1 MLLVYPIQDWMNR
14 EVELTDDIVCFT
26 DGSKQARTGT
36 SGAGVYI
43 QLQVKA
49 FACSLGHYTTVYQAE
64 VFAILACVNSLGSIF
79 ESSVAICS
87 DSQAALKALRR
98 PKVTSGLIAE
108 MISALKDLS
117 THNSVHLLWVPGH
130 FSIPGN
136 EIADQTAKEA
146 TITPFVGPEP
156 VIGIS
161 DAGIRSGVQ

>member
-1 MLLVYPIQDWMNR
+1 MLLVYPPIQDGMNH

-26 DGSKQARTGT
+26 DGSQQAQTGT

-49 FACSLGHYTTVYQAE
+49 LAFSLGHYTTVFQAE
-64 VFAILACVNSLGSIF
+64 VFAILACVNSIFQSSI
-79 ESSVAICS
+79 AICS

-108 MISALKDLS
+108 TISALKDLS
-117 THNSVHLLWVPGH
+117 THSSERLLWVPGH
-130 FSIPGN
+130 LSIPGN

-146 TITPFVGPEP
+146 AITPFVRPEP